1 MHLQHEPLTRYWRF
15 RKSCC
20 IQNED
25 ESVMV
30 KASVGRLES
39 YGGMEGQRA
48 EESNILKKTKKQK
61 RMHLHQERPCD

>member
-1 MHLQHEPLTRYWRF
+1 MHLQYEPLTRYWRF

-39 YGGMEGQRA
+39 YGEMERQRA
-48 EESNILKKTKKQK
+48 EESNILKENLKKTNASPPGTP
-61 RMHLHQERPCD
+61 L